1 MSKEEVQKNQNIYQQ
16 QQELSK
22 EEKMKKITMLLDKL
36 ESSIS
41 KLEKKQPKDVESII
55 LKTNEYWEKNYKI
68 LMDLKN
74 KSKEINS
81 QSLLKLTDIVIKCL
95 CFQQDLLTLC
105 CSFQK
110 PDERGMNVIFSRFK
124 NLIKPISQ
132 LISSDTSIT
141 LQANCVENGLNVL
154 CWLFN
159 DYECDIIAKT
169 YYESIDILLNQIMI
183 KKNKS
188 EIEWFNI
195 FKNLL
200 GGVVVFVEQN
210 NKNGLNWL
218 HRGNNEISELILE
231 LGSTYRNNFVIHN
244 QKDDNKLKLELEKL
258 NENRNKIR
266 IAVESGEI
274 QKKLK
279 PVKRIENTVIKEEQE
294 KENSENQKEKMKF
307 SSSTFFH
314 PGVRKN
320 FAPKDKKENYEENK
334 NSIIYE
340 NYIDLNKT
348 IEPEKL
354 QIGTF
359 LKIVNCANCSF
370 NITKRINKIL
380 LLNCEN
386 CHISCCELI
395 SDIEMINC
403 SKIRTICGGAINL
416 AIVYRSKDIIF
427 FLNSISKNMRVRRSF
442 SSHIMLKITK
452 EQNEEY
458 RETVD
463 ILLPEQFMFKI
474 NDEKKLE
481 INYIGF

>member
-1 MSKEEVQKNQNIYQQ
+1 MSKTEIENSEK
-16 QQELSK
+16 ELS
-22 EEKMKKITMLLDKL
+22 EIEKIKKINLLLDKL

-41 KLEKKQPKDVESII
+41 KLEKKQPKNVETI
-55 LKTNEYWEKNYKI
+55 LSKTNEYWENIYKI
-68 LMDLKN
+68 LMNLKN

-81 QSLLKLTDIVIKCL
+81 QSLIKLTDIVIQCL

-110 PDERGMNVIFSRFK
+110 PDERGMNVVFSRFK
-124 NLIKPISQ
+124 ILIKPISK
-132 LISSDTSIT
+132 LALSDPSIE

-169 YYESIDILLNQIMI
+169 YYESIDIPLNQIMI
-183 KKNKS
+183 KKNQG
-188 EIEWFNI
+188 EIEWFKI
-195 FKNLL
+195 FKHLL
-200 GGVVVFVEQN
+200 KQVVIFVEQY

-218 HRGNNEISELILE
+218 SRGNNEINELILE
-231 LGSTYRNNFVIHN
+231 LGSTYRNNFFTHN
-244 QKDDNKLKLELEKL
+244 QKDENELKLELEKL
-258 NENRNKIR
+258 NENKNKIR

-279 PVKRIENTVIKEEQE
+279 PVKKVENTGIKEEE
-294 KENSENQKEKMKF
+294 ENLDNQKEKMNF

-314 PGVRKN
+314 PGVRKS

-334 NSIIYE
+334 NVIIYE
-340 NYIDLNKT
+340 NYIDLNKL
-348 IEPEKL
+348 IESEKL

-359 LKIVNCANCSF
+359 LKIVNCANCTF

-380 LLNCEN
+380 ILNCEN
-386 CHISCCELI
+386 CNISCGELI

-403 SKIRTICGGAINL
+403 SKIRVICGGVVNL
-416 AIVYRSKDIIF
+416 AIVYRSKDIVF
-427 FLNSISKNMRVRRSF
+427 FLNSVSKNLRVRRSF
-442 SSHIMLKITK
+442 SSHIMLKINK

-458 RETVD
+458 KESVD
-463 ILLPEQFMFKI
+463 ILLPEQFVFKI

>member
-1 MSKEEVQKNQNIYQQ
+1 MSKTELQTSE
-16 QQELSK
+16 QELSK
-22 EEKMKKITMLLDKL
+22 EEKIKKINLLLDKL

-41 KLEKKQPKDVESII
+41 KLEKKKPKNVDTIL
-55 LKTNEYWEKNYKI
+55 LKTNEYWENIYKI

-81 QSLLKLTDIVIKCL
+81 QSLIELTDIVIQCL

-110 PDERGMNVIFSRFK
+110 PDERGMNVVFSRFK
-124 NLIKPISQ
+124 ILIKPISK
-132 LISSDTSIT
+132 LASPDPSIE

-169 YYESIDILLNQIMI
+169 YYESIDIPLNQIMI
-183 KKNKS
+183 KKNQG
-188 EIEWFNI
+188 EIEWFKI
-195 FKNLL
+195 FKHLL
-200 GGVVVFVEQN
+200 KQVVIFVEQYC
-210 NKNGLNWL
+210 KNGLNWL
-218 HRGNNEISELILE
+218 SRGNNEINELILE
-231 LGSTYRNNFVIHN
+231 LGSTYRNNFFTHN
-244 QKDDNKLKLELEKL
+244 QKDENELKLKLEKL
-258 NENRNKIR
+258 NENKNKIR

-279 PVKRIENTVIKEEQE
+279 PVKKVENTGIKEEE
-294 KENSENQKEKMKF
+294 ENLDNQKEKMNF
-307 SSSTFFH
+307 SSSTIFH
-314 PGVRKN
+314 PGVRKS
-320 FAPKDKKENYEENK
+320 FAPKDKKENYEEKK
-334 NSIIYE
+334 NIIIYE
-340 NYIDLNKT
+340 NYMDLNKL

-359 LKIVNCANCSF
+359 LKIVNCANCTF

-380 LLNCEN
+380 ILNCEN
-386 CHISCCELI
+386 CNISCGELI

-403 SKIRTICGGAINL
+403 SKIRVICGGAVNL
-416 AIVYRSKDIIF
+416 AIIYRSKDIVF
-427 FLNSISKNMRVRRSF
+427 FLNSVSKNLRVRRSF
-442 SSHIMLKITK
+442 SSHIMLKINN
-452 EQNEEY
+452 EQNEENK
-458 RETVD
+458 ESVD
-463 ILLPEQFMFKI
+463 ILLPEQFVFKI